1 MQVYDIHL
9 NKQRREETRHGSFA
23 LPLAV
28 YTTVIRRNVL
38 GFVNWHWHEELQF
51 CLVTRGAVEFH
62 VSETVLSLSPGQG
75 IFINAGQLHM
85 ARDGDGQGAYL
96 CLDFHP
102 RLIAGTAG
110 GAVERDRV
118 TPYVQDR
125 GIVCCPLLP
134 SVPWQREALDKL
146 QILLDTDREDA
157 LALVIRL
164 LELWQVLETG
174 FLRPAHRGHPQSP
187 QRQPVREMAQFI
199 HDHFDQEL
207 TLDQIAASA
216 ALSPGACCRLFKR
229 HMGCSPFTYVQN
241 LRLQRAARLLE
252 TTDEPITQA
261 PPGAATAAPAISPS
275 PFGRRRACPPPPIG
289 SGCLEKT
296 REIDKISTKCYFK
309 CSMYPDVEVF
319 P

>member
-28 YTTVIRRNVL
+28 YTTVIRRHVL

-110 GAVERDRV
+110 GAVER
-118 TPYVQDR
+118 
-125 GIVCCPLLP
+125 
-134 SVPWQREALDKL
+134 
-146 QILLDTDREDA
+146 
-157 LALVIRL
+157 
-164 LELWQVLETG
+164 
-174 FLRPAHRGHPQSP
+174 
-187 QRQPVREMAQFI
+187 EMAQFI

-252 TTDEPITQA
+252 TTDEPITQV
-261 PPGAATAAPAISPS
+261 AARCGYGSPS
-275 PFGRRRACPPPPIG
+275 YFTKSFR
-289 SGCLEKT
+289 EKT
-296 REIDKISTKCYFK
+296 GLSPSAYRKRLPGED
-309 CSMYPDVEVF
+309 PRD
-319 P
+319 

>member
-110 GAVERDRV
+110 GAVER
-118 TPYVQDR
+118 
-125 GIVCCPLLP
+125 
-134 SVPWQREALDKL
+134 
-146 QILLDTDREDA
+146 
-157 LALVIRL
+157 
-164 LELWQVLETG
+164 
-174 FLRPAHRGHPQSP
+174 
-187 QRQPVREMAQFI
+187 EMAQFI

-252 TTDEPITQA
+252 TTDEPITQV
-261 PPGAATAAPAISPS
+261 AARCGYGSPS
-275 PFGRRRACPPPPIG
+275 YFTKSFR
-289 SGCLEKT
+289 EKT
-296 REIDKISTKCYFK
+296 GLSPSAYRKRLPGED
-309 CSMYPDVEVF
+309 PRD
-319 P
+319 

>member
-157 LALVIRL
+157 L
-164 LELWQVLETG
+164 
-174 FLRPAHRGHPQSP
+174 
-187 QRQPVREMAQFI
+187 
-199 HDHFDQEL
+199 
-207 TLDQIAASA
+207 
-216 ALSPGACCRLFKR
+216 SPGACCRLFKR

-241 LRLQRAARLLE
+241 LRLQRAAQLLE
-252 TTDEPITQA
+252 TTDEPITQV
-261 PPGAATAAPAISPS
+261 AARCGYGSPS
-275 PFGRRRACPPPPIG
+275 YFTKSFR
-289 SGCLEKT
+289 EKT
-296 REIDKISTKCYFK
+296 GLSPSAYRKRLPGED
-309 CSMYPDVEVF
+309 PRD
-319 P
+319 

>member
-51 CLVTRGAVEFH
+51 CLVTRGAVDFH

-252 TTDEPITQA
+252 TTDEPITQV
-261 PPGAATAAPAISPS
+261 AARCGYGSPS
-275 PFGRRRACPPPPIG
+275 YFTKSFR
-289 SGCLEKT
+289 EKT
-296 REIDKISTKCYFK
+296 GLSPSAYRKRLPGED
-309 CSMYPDVEVF
+309 PRD
-319 P
+319 

>member
-1 MQVYDIHL
+1 M
-9 NKQRREETRHGSFA
+9 
-23 LPLAV
+23 
-28 YTTVIRRNVL
+28 
-38 GFVNWHWHEELQF
+38 LQF

-110 GAVERDRV
+110 GAVER
-118 TPYVQDR
+118 
-125 GIVCCPLLP
+125 
-134 SVPWQREALDKL
+134 
-146 QILLDTDREDA
+146 
-157 LALVIRL
+157 
-164 LELWQVLETG
+164 
-174 FLRPAHRGHPQSP
+174 
-187 QRQPVREMAQFI
+187 EMAQFI

-216 ALSPGACCRLFKR
+216 ALSPGPAAACSNGTWAAPPLPMCRTCAFSGPP
-229 HMGCSPFTYVQN
+229 GCWRPPTSPSP
-241 LRLQRAARLLE
+241 RS
-252 TTDEPITQA
+252 

>member
-85 ARDGDGQGAYL
+85 ARDGDGQGASL

-110 GAVERDRV
+110 GAVE
-118 TPYVQDR
+118 
-125 GIVCCPLLP
+125 
-134 SVPWQREALDKL
+134 
-146 QILLDTDREDA
+146 
-157 LALVIRL
+157 
-164 LELWQVLETG
+164 
-174 FLRPAHRGHPQSP
+174 
-187 QRQPVREMAQFI
+187 REMAQFI

-252 TTDEPITQA
+252 TTDEPITQV
-261 PPGAATAAPAISPS
+261 AARCGYGSPS
-275 PFGRRRACPPPPIG
+275 YFTKSFR
-289 SGCLEKT
+289 EKT
-296 REIDKISTKCYFK
+296 GLSPSAYRKRLPGED
-309 CSMYPDVEVF
+309 PRD
-319 P
+319 

>member
-75 IFINAGQLHM
+75 ILINAGQLHM

-110 GAVERDRV
+110 GAVE
-118 TPYVQDR
+118 
-125 GIVCCPLLP
+125 
-134 SVPWQREALDKL
+134 
-146 QILLDTDREDA
+146 
-157 LALVIRL
+157 
-164 LELWQVLETG
+164 
-174 FLRPAHRGHPQSP
+174 
-187 QRQPVREMAQFI
+187 REMAQFI

-252 TTDEPITQA
+252 TTDEPITQV
-261 PPGAATAAPAISPS
+261 AARCGYGSPS
-275 PFGRRRACPPPPIG
+275 YFTKSFR
-289 SGCLEKT
+289 EKT
-296 REIDKISTKCYFK
+296 GLSPSAYRKRLPGED
-309 CSMYPDVEVF
+309 PRD
-319 P
+319 

>member
-110 GAVERDRV
+110 GAVER
-118 TPYVQDR
+118 
-125 GIVCCPLLP
+125 
-134 SVPWQREALDKL
+134 
-146 QILLDTDREDA
+146 
-157 LALVIRL
+157 
-164 LELWQVLETG
+164 
-174 FLRPAHRGHPQSP
+174 
-187 QRQPVREMAQFI
+187 EMAQFI

-241 LRLQRAARLLE
+241 LRFQRAARLLE
-252 TTDEPITQA
+252 TTDEPITQV
-261 PPGAATAAPAISPS
+261 AARCGYGSPS
-275 PFGRRRACPPPPIG
+275 YFTKSFR
-289 SGCLEKT
+289 EKT
-296 REIDKISTKCYFK
+296 GLSPSAYRKRLPGED
-309 CSMYPDVEVF
+309 PRD
-319 P
+319 

>member
-1 MQVYDIHL
+1 MMVYDIHL
-9 NKQRREETRHGSFA
+9 KKQRREETRHGSFA

-110 GAVERDRV
+110 GAVER
-118 TPYVQDR
+118 
-125 GIVCCPLLP
+125 
-134 SVPWQREALDKL
+134 
-146 QILLDTDREDA
+146 
-157 LALVIRL
+157 
-164 LELWQVLETG
+164 
-174 FLRPAHRGHPQSP
+174 
-187 QRQPVREMAQFI
+187 EMAQFI

-252 TTDEPITQA
+252 TTDEPITQV
-261 PPGAATAAPAISPS
+261 AARCGYGSPS
-275 PFGRRRACPPPPIG
+275 YFTKSFR
-289 SGCLEKT
+289 EKT
-296 REIDKISTKCYFK
+296 GLSPSAYRKRLPGED
-309 CSMYPDVEVF
+309 PRD
-319 P
+319 

>member
-1 MQVYDIHL
+1 MQVYDIHQ

-110 GAVERDRV
+110 ARWSG
-118 TPYVQDR
+118 
-125 GIVCCPLLP
+125 
-134 SVPWQREALDKL
+134 
-146 QILLDTDREDA
+146 
-157 LALVIRL
+157 
-164 LELWQVLETG
+164 TG
-174 FLRPAHRGHPQSP
+174 
-187 QRQPVREMAQFI
+187 
-199 HDHFDQEL
+199 
-207 TLDQIAASA
+207 
-216 ALSPGACCRLFKR
+216 
-229 HMGCSPFTYVQN
+229 
-241 LRLQRAARLLE
+241 
-252 TTDEPITQA
+252 
-261 PPGAATAAPAISPS
+261 
-275 PFGRRRACPPPPIG
+275 
-289 SGCLEKT
+289 
-296 REIDKISTKCYFK
+296 
-309 CSMYPDVEVF
+309 
-319 P
+319 

>member
-1 MQVYDIHL
+1 M
-9 NKQRREETRHGSFA
+9 
-23 LPLAV
+23 
-28 YTTVIRRNVL
+28 
-38 GFVNWHWHEELQF
+38 
-51 CLVTRGAVEFH
+51 TRGAVEFH

-110 GAVERDRV
+110 GAVE
-118 TPYVQDR
+118 
-125 GIVCCPLLP
+125 
-134 SVPWQREALDKL
+134 
-146 QILLDTDREDA
+146 
-157 LALVIRL
+157 
-164 LELWQVLETG
+164 
-174 FLRPAHRGHPQSP
+174 
-187 QRQPVREMAQFI
+187 REMAQFI

-252 TTDEPITQA
+252 TTDEPITQV
-261 PPGAATAAPAISPS
+261 AARCGYGSPS
-275 PFGRRRACPPPPIG
+275 YFTKSFR
-289 SGCLEKT
+289 EKT
-296 REIDKISTKCYFK
+296 GLSPSAYRKRLPGED
-309 CSMYPDVEVF
+309 PRD
-319 P
+319 

>member
-9 NKQRREETRHGSFA
+9 NKQRREKTRHGSFA

-102 RLIAGTAG
+102 RLIAGMAG
-110 GAVERDRV
+110 GAVE
-118 TPYVQDR
+118 
-125 GIVCCPLLP
+125 
-134 SVPWQREALDKL
+134 
-146 QILLDTDREDA
+146 
-157 LALVIRL
+157 
-164 LELWQVLETG
+164 
-174 FLRPAHRGHPQSP
+174 
-187 QRQPVREMAQFI
+187 REMAQFI

-252 TTDEPITQA
+252 TTDEPITQV
-261 PPGAATAAPAISPS
+261 AARCGYGSPS
-275 PFGRRRACPPPPIG
+275 YFTKSFR
-289 SGCLEKT
+289 EKT
-296 REIDKISTKCYFK
+296 GLSPSAYRKRLPGED
-309 CSMYPDVEVF
+309 PRD
-319 P
+319 

>member
-110 GAVERDRV
+110 GAV
-118 TPYVQDR
+118 
-125 GIVCCPLLP
+125 
-134 SVPWQREALDKL
+134 
-146 QILLDTDREDA
+146 
-157 LALVIRL
+157 
-164 LELWQVLETG
+164 
-174 FLRPAHRGHPQSP
+174 
-187 QRQPVREMAQFI
+187 VREMAQFI

-252 TTDEPITQA
+252 TTDEPITQV
-261 PPGAATAAPAISPS
+261 AARCGYGSPS
-275 PFGRRRACPPPPIG
+275 YFTKSFR
-289 SGCLEKT
+289 EKT
-296 REIDKISTKCYFK
+296 GLSPSAYRKRLPGED
-309 CSMYPDVEVF
+309 PRD
-319 P
+319 

>member
-51 CLVTRGAVEFH
+51 CLVTR
-62 VSETVLSLSPGQG
+62 
-75 IFINAGQLHM
+75 
-85 ARDGDGQGAYL
+85 
-96 CLDFHP
+96 
-102 RLIAGTAG
+102 

-241 LRLQRAARLLE
+241 LRFQRAARLLE
-252 TTDEPITQA
+252 TTDEPITQV
-261 PPGAATAAPAISPS
+261 AARCGYGSPS
-275 PFGRRRACPPPPIG
+275 YFTKSFR
-289 SGCLEKT
+289 EKT
-296 REIDKISTKCYFK
+296 GLSPSAYRKRLPGED
-309 CSMYPDVEVF
+309 PRD
-319 P
+319 

>member
-110 GAVERDRV
+110 GAVER
-118 TPYVQDR
+118 
-125 GIVCCPLLP
+125 
-134 SVPWQREALDKL
+134 
-146 QILLDTDREDA
+146 
-157 LALVIRL
+157 
-164 LELWQVLETG
+164 
-174 FLRPAHRGHPQSP
+174 
-187 QRQPVREMAQFI
+187 EMAQFI

-252 TTDEPITQA
+252 TIDEPITQV
-261 PPGAATAAPAISPS
+261 AARCGYGSPS
-275 PFGRRRACPPPPIG
+275 YFTKSFR
-289 SGCLEKT
+289 EKT
-296 REIDKISTKCYFK
+296 GLSPSAYRKRLPGED
-309 CSMYPDVEVF
+309 PRD
-319 P
+319 

>member
-1 MQVYDIHL
+1 
-9 NKQRREETRHGSFA
+9 
-23 LPLAV
+23 
-28 YTTVIRRNVL
+28 
-38 GFVNWHWHEELQF
+38 
-51 CLVTRGAVEFH
+51 
-62 VSETVLSLSPGQG
+62 
-75 IFINAGQLHM
+75 
-85 ARDGDGQGAYL
+85 
-96 CLDFHP
+96 
-102 RLIAGTAG
+102 
-110 GAVERDRV
+110 
-118 TPYVQDR
+118 
-125 GIVCCPLLP
+125 
-134 SVPWQREALDKL
+134 
-146 QILLDTDREDA
+146 
-157 LALVIRL
+157 
-164 LELWQVLETG
+164 
-174 FLRPAHRGHPQSP
+174 
-187 QRQPVREMAQFI
+187 MAQFI

-252 TTDEPITQA
+252 TTDEPITQV
-261 PPGAATAAPAISPS
+261 AARCGYGSPAISPS

>member
-9 NKQRREETRHGSFA
+9 NKQRREETLHGSFA

-110 GAVERDRV
+110 GAVER
-118 TPYVQDR
+118 
-125 GIVCCPLLP
+125 
-134 SVPWQREALDKL
+134 
-146 QILLDTDREDA
+146 
-157 LALVIRL
+157 
-164 LELWQVLETG
+164 
-174 FLRPAHRGHPQSP
+174 
-187 QRQPVREMAQFI
+187 EMAQFI

-252 TTDEPITQA
+252 TTDEPITQV
-261 PPGAATAAPAISPS
+261 AARCGYGSPS
-275 PFGRRRACPPPPIG
+275 YFTKSFR
-289 SGCLEKT
+289 EKT
-296 REIDKISTKCYFK
+296 GLSPSAYRKRLPGED
-309 CSMYPDVEVF
+309 PRD
-319 P
+319 